1 MYRNIEE
8 LALNG
13 WPALQTTLMDGWL
26 LRTAEGYTKR
36 SNSVSPLYG
45 GGEDSTEVIRK
56 RIRAAEQFYRTAGQ
70 DAIFKITPFAQ
81 PEILDMLLQ
90 EDGYDKVEPSSV
102 RLLDAEAFPEPGKL
116 WPEFEMRLEEVLSD
130 RWLHNMA
137 NLNQLSEPALET
149 TRKLVVGSL
158 QRKCFAT
165 LSVQGEPAAC
175 GLAVLERGYIG
186 LYDIVVH
193 PARRSRGIG
202 QELITQL
209 LQWGK
214 AVGADACYL
223 QVVQSNTPANRLYD
237 KLGFKEIY
245 SYWYRVKRSGSNEL

>member
-1 MYRNIEE
+1 MYRHVEE

-45 GGEDSTEVIRK
+45 GGGESREMILG
-56 RIRAAEQFYRTAGQ
+56 RIRAAERFYRAAGL

-81 PEILDMLLQ
+81 PGMLDSLLD
-90 EDGYDKVEPSSV
+90 EDGYEKVEPSSV
-102 RLLDAEAFPEPGKL
+102 RLLNVMDFPVPL
-116 WPEFEMRLEEVLSD
+116 TAWPEDEIRIDEAVTD
-130 RWLHNMA
+130 RWLHELGD
-137 NLNQLSEPALET
+137 LNQLSEAALHT
-149 TRKLVVGSL
+149 TRKLAQNCL
-158 QRKCFAT
+158 QRQCFIT
-165 LSVQGEPAAC
+165 LTIEGKPAAC
-175 GLAVLERGYIG
+175 GLAVIERGYLG

-193 PARRSRGIG
+193 PSRRNLGIG
-202 QELITQL
+202 RELIAHL

-214 AVGADACYL
+214 AEGAGACYL
-223 QVVQSNTPANRLYD
+223 QVVQSNGPANRLYD

-245 SYWYRVKRSGSNEL
+245 SYWYRVKRSGL